1 MALVTGGGVFRGQF
15 RGRGFTL
22 TELLV
27 VIGIIAILG
36 SLTVFSVG
44 SIFKDAKM
52 SSGVNMV
59 MAALDNA
66 RALAMKNNKITL
78 VAFRSR
84 RTGENEM
91 AVEAV
96 IAEWTGE
103 TYGGGSD
110 RYVPVPGAPVRRLPD
125 GIKVAAPSYGTLDD
139 NFWVTSAHLPAIIIP
154 STPGTPPNLSTSE
167 FGGVV
172 VAVMYNGRGEVIT
185 SNSESDTT
193 RTFVDF
199 NDNFLLPNGG
209 QNELGVNYTYVGT
222 PDEPSFF
229 FFFQYL
235 DEDEPYV
242 TTAPFIAVY
251 DDDAAR
257 ETYDTSQWIGS
268 SDPFSDST
276 LKTENLTEYI
286 TAHAKRIHFNRYTG
300 VAMK

>member
-1 MALVTGGGVFRGQF
+1 
-15 RGRGFTL
+15 
-22 TELLV
+22 
-27 VIGIIAILG
+27 
-36 SLTVFSVG
+36 
-44 SIFKDAKM
+44 
-52 SSGVNMV
+52 
-59 MAALDNA
+59 
-66 RALAMKNNKITL
+66 
-78 VAFRSR
+78 
-84 RTGENEM
+84 M